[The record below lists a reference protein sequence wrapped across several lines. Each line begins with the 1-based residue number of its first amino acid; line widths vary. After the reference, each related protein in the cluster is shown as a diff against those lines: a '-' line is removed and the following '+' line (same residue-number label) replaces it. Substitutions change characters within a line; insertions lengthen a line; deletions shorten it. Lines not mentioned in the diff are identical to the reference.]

1 MQNAAHIPEKIGIG
15 EFKRLKLA
23 SSTRLY
29 CQSGWLLVTIEGDV
43 QDYELG
49 PGQMLRLP
57 AKRLVIAEGDARY
70 ILYSM
75 WDRLPWRDILGW
87 LTL

>member
-70 ILYSM
+70 ILYPM
-75 WDRLPWRDILGW
+75 
-87 LTL
+87 

>member
-15 EFKRLKLA
+15 ELKRLKLA

-43 QDYELG
+43 KDYELG
-49 PGQMLRLP
+49 PGQVLRLP
-57 AKRLVIAEGDARY
+57 AKRLVIVEGDARY

-75 WDRLPWRDILGW
+75 LDRLPWRGILRL